1 VTSLDAIL
9 RAEAG
14 VFALEALRIAGM
26 VMIAPL
32 SWSIAPARVKMGMV
46 LLLTFAAHGQSLVTP
61 EFAGSAER
69 IAASVG
75 SEFLLGVA
83 IGLVV
88 RLVVAAVEV
97 AAEQIALMMG
107 LGIAQ
112 VFDPQVSGQHNVLSG
127 YLRNFTLMV
136 AVAVGLHRVV
146 LGVTIGSFQV
156 LPIGSLVRLD
166 SYAPTFVNLGGL
178 VFSTGVRLAMPILAV
193 LLMVQVALAFVS
205 RAAPAVQIFS
215 VGFSLTL
222 GIGAFVIVL
231 VLPELGNEIARD
243 MSHVAGRVESML
255 DLARGAS
262 P

>member
-1 VTSLDAIL
+1 MTSLDAIL

-14 VFALEALRIAGM
+14 AFALEAMRIAGM

-32 SWSIAPARVKMGMV
+32 SWSIAPMRVKAGMV
-46 LLLTFAAHGQSLVTP
+46 LLLTFAVHGRSVVTP
-61 EFAGSAER
+61 ELAGSAER
-69 IAASVG
+69 IAASIG
-75 SEFLLGVA
+75 SELLLGVA

-97 AAEQIALMMG
+97 AAEQVALMMG

-127 YLRNFTLMV
+127 YFRNFALMI
-136 AVAVGLHRVV
+136 ALAVGLHRVV

-156 LPIGSLVRLD
+156 VPIGSLVRLD
-166 SYAPTFVNLGGL
+166 SYAPTFVHLGGL
-178 VFSTGVRLAMPILAV
+178 VLSTGVRLAMPLLAV

-222 GIGAFVIVL
+222 AVGALVIVL
-231 VLPELGNEIARD
+231 VLPDLANEIARD
-243 MSHVAGRVESML
+243 MSHVAGRIESML
-255 DLARGAS
+255 ELARGT
-262 P
+262 PP

>member
-1 VTSLDAIL
+1 VVTA
-9 RAEAG
+9 
-14 VFALEALRIAGM
+14 
-26 VMIAPL
+26 
-32 SWSIAPARVKMGMV
+32 
-46 LLLTFAAHGQSLVTP
+46 

-75 SEFLLGVA
+75 SEFLLGLA

-97 AAEQIALMMG
+97 AAEQVALMMG

-112 VFDPQVSGQHNVLSG
+112 VFDPQVSSQHNVLSG
-127 YLRNFTLMV
+127 FLRNFALMV
-136 AVAVGLHRVV
+136 AIAVGLHRVV
-146 LGVTIGSFQV
+146 LGITIGSFRV
-156 LPIGSLVRLD
+156 VPVGSLVRLD
-166 SYAPTFVNLGGL
+166 SYAPTFVSLGGL

-215 VGFSLTL
+215 VGFALTL

-231 VLPELGNEIARD
+231 VLPDLGSEIARD

-255 DLARGAS
+255 ELARGA
-262 P
+262 PP